1 MSNLEQLEQRKLE
14 IEAKRQQEA
23 IEKDKLEQE
32 KQKEAI
38 RIAEQ
43 KRLAIEAEKAR
54 NEQKA
59 KEELNAARIR
69 EKAIAKR
76 EAEKERL
83 KNIIANID
91 CSGKNRRKGPRGSTC
106 NSSGNK
112 DVQGCCLEEP
122 YKTNCKWV
130 SGQGCMNK

>member
-1 MSNLEQLEQRKLE
+1 MYKQLKSL
-14 IEAKRQQEA
+14 
-23 IEKDKLEQE
+23 LEQE

-43 KRLAIEAEKAR
+43 TRLAIEAEKAQ

-59 KEELNAARIR
+59 KEELNVARIR

-83 KNIIANID
+83 KNIITNID

-112 DVQGCCLEEP
+112 GVQGCCLEEP
-122 YKTNCKWV
+122 YKTNCEWI
-130 SGQGCMNK
+130 SGKGCTNR